1 MEISYAS
8 VVLQAR
14 NARDFI
20 GNDEKGESMKEY
32 TLEFLSE
39 EFARHIEQLKEED
52 ENRSKAEALK
62 VIVDAIIELKKEK
75 V

>member
-1 MEISYAS
+1 
-8 VVLQAR
+8 
-14 NARDFI
+14 
-20 GNDEKGESMKEY
+20 MKEY